1 MKKSELKK
9 ILKPIV
15 KECIQEALLEEGVI
29 SVLIKE
35 VLKGTTPAPLLAAA
49 PPLTPTPTVPPAANV
64 DRSGAQK
71 HLEEAKKRLLK
82 SIGGDV
88 DVFAGTTP
96 LNDRGSSAT
105 TAGSGPLSGISPS
118 DAGVDISSLAGNAT
132 NIWNRINEGK
142 K

>member
-35 VLKGTTPAPLLAAA
+35 VLKGTTPAPLLAAPA
-49 PPLTPTPTVPPAANV
+49 PVTPTPTAPPAANV
-64 DRSGAQK
+64 DRSGAKK

>member
-29 SVLIKE
+29 SVLIRE
-35 VLKGTTPAPLLAAA
+35 VLKGTTTTPPLVATPDAPTPAPAA
-49 PPLTPTPTVPPAANV
+49 PAV

-96 LNDRGSSAT
+96 LNDRGSSPA
-105 TAGSGPLSGISPS
+105 TAGSGPLSGISPT

-132 NIWNRINEGK
+132 NIWKRINEGK

>member
-29 SVLIKE
+29 SVLIRE
-35 VLKGTTPAPLLAAA
+35 VLKGTTTT
-49 PPLTPTPTVPPAANV
+49 PPLVATPDAPSATTPTAPTV
-64 DRSGAQK
+64 DRSGAKK

-96 LNDRGSSAT
+96 LNDRGSSPA
-105 TAGSGPLSGISPS
+105 TAGSGPLSGISPT